1 MFLINNSY
9 ESKFIKIFYNP
20 KIDDIKDK
28 FTITKDSGKSVVCD
42 GATLNCPNGEI
53 RTESFSNTPYIYT
66 NTTIVTSNSISQGV
80 ASGRTA

>member
-42 GATLNCPNGEI
+42 RVILEFYVEYFC
-53 RTESFSNTPYIYT
+53 
-66 NTTIVTSNSISQGV
+66 
-80 ASGRTA
+80 